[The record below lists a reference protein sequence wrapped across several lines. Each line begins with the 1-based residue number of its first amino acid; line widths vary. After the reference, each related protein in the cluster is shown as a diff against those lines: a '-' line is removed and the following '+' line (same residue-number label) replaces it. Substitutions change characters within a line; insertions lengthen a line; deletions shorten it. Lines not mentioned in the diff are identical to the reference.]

1 MNPANT
7 ATLEIKNFS
16 IGYDTEIGL
25 LQAVRNVSLA
35 MQARESFGLVGESGS
50 GKTTLALGAIQY
62 LAANGSIL
70 DGQVFLRGKDLT
82 NLPRKEMA
90 HIWGR
95 KIGMVY
101 QNPGSALNP
110 SLTIGHQLAETA
122 RVHQKIS
129 RAEAYDRALAML
141 AKVVMP
147 KPESVVRQY
156 PHQLSGGM
164 LQRCVIAMS
173 LINNPQLLIM
183 DEPTTALDVT
193 TQVVVLDLVAALKQE
208 FDSTIFYIT
217 HDLAVVAKIC
227 DRIGVMYAGE
237 LMEIGTTRELF
248 KKPLHPYTLSLLGCI
263 PHFKTKRQKSA
274 LISIPG
280 LIPRLDDL
288 PPGCIFAPR
297 CSYVQDK
304 CRQARPPLMEVQ
316 TGHWSACLRW
326 QVLPD
331 TLDPGAAERK
341 RKPPAESSIVLKT
354 EALKKHFAAL
364 DTFFGSKKRRKKQI
378 KAVDGVSLHVRKGYT
393 LGIVGESGCGKT
405 TLVRT
410 IIGLLE
416 PTSGEIRLDDA
427 RLGPTTSK
435 RPRTTL
441 KKLQIVFQHPEASLN
456 PRRTVAQTIQ
466 RPMVLLQN
474 LDRNKLMAKTF
485 ELLEAVNLP
494 ASYCSR
500 LPGELSGGEKQRV
513 AIARAF
519 AADPELILLD
529 EPLSALDVSVQASLI
544 NLLFDLQR
552 KGNTTYLFISHD
564 LAAVQHFSDWLA
576 VMYLGHVVEWGDAEK
591 VFTPPYHPYTEALLS
606 AIPVADPEVEQQNI
620 RLAGSVP
627 SAMDIPAGCPFH
639 TRCPRY
645 IGQLCETKVPPWR
658 EGPGQ
663 NRIWC
668 HHPLDELITLQA
680 EAIAYRRKEGEVP

>member
-1 MNPANT
+1 
-7 ATLEIKNFS
+7 
-16 IGYDTEIGL
+16 
-25 LQAVRNVSLA
+25 
-35 MQARESFGLVGESGS
+35 
-50 GKTTLALGAIQY
+50 
-62 LAANGSIL
+62 
-70 DGQVFLRGKDLT
+70 
-82 NLPRKEMA
+82 
-90 HIWGR
+90 
-95 KIGMVY
+95 
-101 QNPGSALNP
+101 
-110 SLTIGHQLAETA
+110 
-122 RVHQKIS
+122 
-129 RAEAYDRALAML
+129 
-141 AKVVMP
+141 
-147 KPESVVRQY
+147 
-156 PHQLSGGM
+156 
-164 LQRCVIAMS
+164 
-173 LINNPQLLIM
+173 
-183 DEPTTALDVT
+183 
-193 TQVVVLDLVAALKQE
+193 
-208 FDSTIFYIT
+208 
-217 HDLAVVAKIC
+217 
-227 DRIGVMYAGE
+227 
-237 LMEIGTTRELF
+237 
-248 KKPLHPYTLSLLGCI
+248 
-263 PHFKTKRQKSA
+263 
-274 LISIPG
+274 
-280 LIPRLDDL
+280 
-288 PPGCIFAPR
+288 
-297 CSYVQDK
+297 
-304 CRQARPPLMEVQ
+304 
-316 TGHWSACLRW
+316 
-326 QVLPD
+326 
-331 TLDPGAAERK
+331 
-341 RKPPAESSIVLKT
+341 
-354 EALKKHFAAL
+354 
-364 DTFFGSKKRRKKQI
+364 
-378 KAVDGVSLHVRKGYT
+378 
-393 LGIVGESGCGKT
+393 
-405 TLVRT
+405 
-410 IIGLLE
+410 
-416 PTSGEIRLDDA
+416 
-427 RLGPTTSK
+427 
-435 RPRTTL
+435 
-441 KKLQIVFQHPEASLN
+441 
-456 PRRTVAQTIQ
+456 
-466 RPMVLLQN
+466 MVLLQN